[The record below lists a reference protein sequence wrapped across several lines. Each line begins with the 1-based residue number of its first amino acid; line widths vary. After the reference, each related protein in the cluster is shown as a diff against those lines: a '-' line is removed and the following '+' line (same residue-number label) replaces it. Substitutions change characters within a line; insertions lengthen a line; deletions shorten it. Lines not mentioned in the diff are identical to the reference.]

1 MNNIK
6 LLFWRRA
13 SGVVRENYLANWSI
27 AACRK
32 RGYSSNAVRAG
43 VEGDVSRGLSF
54 DRYPSSGSKHTRPSI
69 ANSQAVVFLHGI
81 LGNKKN
87 WRTPSNLFVK
97 KHPNF
102 EAVAIDHRGH
112 GSSNSSRDKGIVVR
126 GDNTVRS
133 CALDVLDVITSL
145 RIRPSILSGHSFSG
159 KVVLSYLNHLI
170 AGPDGAG
177 TSGGSLL
184 PQHIWIL
191 DSIPGIYN
199 RSVDLSQGQQSVFN
213 IMSLIASLP
222 TEFESKEWMEQ
233 LLLSKGVSLP
243 IAQWLTANVIP
254 MDPSID
260 READSKHTTSSYS
273 SQVHGAS
280 KSHYQFAFD
289 RETVFE
295 LFEDF
300 CRLDLWDFL
309 YDYHDYSSSRCPT
322 MVHFV
327 RAGKNVGWTSEVLG
341 RFEELQRRDPRIV
354 LHTMPHVGHW
364 LHAEDVQGL
373 LGIISSG
380 SQLT

>member
-6 LLFWRRA
+6 LFWPRA
-13 SGVVRENYLANWSI
+13 IGVARGQHVAEWSTVICRVRD
-27 AACRK
+27 
-32 RGYSSNAVRAG
+32 YSSNAMRAG
-43 VEGDVSRGLSF
+43 VEVDVRRGLSF
-54 DRYPSSGSKHTRPSI
+54 DRYPSSTSKHTRTSI
-69 ANSQAVVFLHGI
+69 DNAQAAVFLHGI

-112 GSSNSSRDKGIVVR
+112 GFSNSSRDKGIVLR

-133 CALDVLDVITSL
+133 CALDVLDVMAAL
-145 RIRPSILSGHSFSG
+145 RIRPTILSGHSFSG

-170 AGPDGAG
+170 AGLDETGR
-177 TSGGSLL
+177 SGGSLL
-184 PQHIWIL
+184 PEHIWIL
-191 DSIPGIYN
+191 DSIPGVYH

-213 IMSLIASLP
+213 IMSVIASLP

-233 LLLSKGVSLP
+233 LLLSKGISLP
-243 IAQWLTANVIP
+243 IIQWLTANVIP

-260 READSKHTTSSYS
+260 KEADSKHTTSSYS
-273 SQVHGAS
+273 SQVHGAP
-280 KSHYQFAFD
+280 KGHYQFAFD

-300 CRLDLWDFL
+300 CRLDQWDFL

-322 MVHFV
+322 MIHFV

-373 LGIISSG
+373 LGIISRG